1 MNTMRQTQQNI
12 EQARNKMLQ
21 LVTAGKDEAIKYLIS
36 VAAERGSDDTAIECI
51 CYTPGFM
58 DGDPCRKGTEY
69 RIYNNVDHADYYSD
83 CGEIPEEEVEL
94 FKGMDDD
101 DISAVHAAID
111 IVCTAM
117 YECCF
122 REYDDNFMVR
132 VKKNGVEITSYD
144 CGY

>member
-1 MNTMRQTQQNI
+1 MNGMKKIQNEI
-12 EQARNKMLQ
+12 YETRTKMLKII
-21 LVTAGKDEAIKYLIS
+21 VSGKDEAIEYLLS
-36 VAAERGSDDTAIECI
+36 VATERGTDDTAIECI

-69 RIYNNVDHADYYSD
+69 RIYNNVDHAEYYCD

-94 FKGMDDD
+94 FKGMTKD
-101 DISAVHAAID
+101 DISAVHAAMD

-122 REYDDNFMVR
+122 KEFDDNFMIR
-132 VKKNGVEITSYD
+132 VKKSGVEITSYD

>member
-1 MNTMRQTQQNI
+1 MNTMRQIQRDVQ
-12 EQARNKMLQ
+12 EARNKMLEII
-21 LVTAGKDEAIKYLIS
+21 VSGKEEAIKYLIS
-36 VAAERGSDDTAIECI
+36 VAAEHGSDDTAIECI

-69 RIYNNVDHADYYSD
+69 RIYNHQDHADYYSD
-83 CGEIPEEEVEL
+83 CGEVPEEEVEL
-94 FKGMDDD
+94 FKGMDKNN
-101 DISAVHAAID
+101 ISAVHAAID

-122 REYDDNFMVR
+122 REFDDNFMVKI
-132 VKKNGVEITSYD
+132 KKSGVEITEYD